1 MVLIYLSAKCVIA
14 IIKRGAFLNIKP
26 ELDNGYFIATI
37 LNVFF
42 LLGLIFI
49 MRFEN
54 LFILVPYT
62 ILMGINAIYLVV
74 KSMKIR
80 NNRSL

>member
-1 MVLIYLSAKCVIA
+1 MNKDTVLDK
-14 IIKRGAFLNIKP
+14 
-26 ELDNGYFIATI
+26 GYVIATI

-49 MRFEN
+49 SHFSIDT
-54 LFILVPYT
+54 LPYILILYV

-74 KSMKIR
+74 KVLNFKK
-80 NNRSL
+80 NN

>member
-1 MVLIYLSAKCVIA
+1 MNKNTVLDK
-14 IIKRGAFLNIKP
+14 
-26 ELDNGYFIATI
+26 GYVIATI

-49 MRFEN
+49 SHLEN
-54 LFILVPYT
+54 LYILILYV

-74 KSMKIR
+74 VNSGLKMLFYGGLKMSFFSGLRLSYI
-80 NNRSL
+80 

>member
-1 MVLIYLSAKCVIA
+1 MSKSCDKVFKKGVFILNKDTVLDK
-14 IIKRGAFLNIKP
+14 
-26 ELDNGYFIATI
+26 GYVIATI

-49 MRFEN
+49 SHFEN
-54 LFILVPYT
+54 LYILILYV

-74 KSMKIR
+74 KVLNFKK
-80 NNRSL
+80 NN

>member
-1 MVLIYLSAKCVIA
+1 MNKNTVLD
-14 IIKRGAFLNIKP
+14 
-26 ELDNGYFIATI
+26 EGYVIATI

-49 MRFEN
+49 YHLEN
-54 LFILVPYT
+54 LYILIPYV

-74 KSMKIR
+74 KVMNFKK
-80 NNRSL
+80 NN

>member
-1 MVLIYLSAKCVIA
+1 MNDKF
-14 IIKRGAFLNIKP
+14 GQ
-26 ELDNGYFIATI
+26 GYFISTI

-49 MRFEN
+49 IHLDN
-54 LFILVPYT
+54 LFILVPYA
-62 ILMGINAIYLVV
+62 ILMVVNAIYLVV
-74 KSMKIR
+74 KSIKVR